1 VDKAEVAARLRSD
14 LASRKVADALLG
26 AGDARRQAR
35 KIDPCPGWR
44 RA

>member
-14 LASRKVADALLG
+14 LASRKVADAL
-26 AGDARRQAR
+26 QAR